1 MLKYPNLKIATYA
14 FAFILTLILFLSCN
28 DKKEKTYRN
37 DIFNEKNL
45 EAESKI
51 NFKSVAVLNE
61 NNKKIID
68 IASIAFNNSK
78 ELKESQVILKIKKD
92 HQNIEFELKRIT
104 NANLIIIPEPIF
116 DLNLNKNFLKGTNS
130 SYYLISLLEK
140 EINNQIKLLDSIEK
154 ISQDAQF
161 KSFADKS
168 KEVLID
174 NNDSLEQL
182 LEL

>member
-78 ELKESQVILKIKKD
+78 ELKESQ
-92 HQNIEFELKRIT
+92 
-104 NANLIIIPEPIF
+104 
-116 DLNLNKNFLKGTNS
+116 
-130 SYYLISLLEK
+130 
-140 EINNQIKLLDSIEK
+140 
-154 ISQDAQF
+154 
-161 KSFADKS
+161 
-168 KEVLID
+168 
-174 NNDSLEQL
+174 
-182 LEL
+182 